1 MNKNEIEEIKR
12 IYEHYKL
19 GALKPQDIRLDNSVY
34 FIVLKTFNSE
44 KKTTDHL
51 TYLKVLPI
59 QFDTFKVSYTNLL
72 NSKTYNYE
80 LNSSPF
86 EEIIT
91 ELIDDLMKQGNPSQD
106 YTHYSCGCFARTAFF
121 NYLYQ
126 MPIMHNWQNIYQ
138 TFNWK
143 SFDNL
148 NSSINL
154 SPSVLSKE
162 CREIEAC
169 ILADMLNVEKLNSNQ
184 NAKTA
189 NDTEIKKVLQGIN
202 QKINST
208 GELHR

>member
-1 MNKNEIEEIKR
+1 
-12 IYEHYKL
+12 
-19 GALKPQDIRLDNSVY
+19 
-34 FIVLKTFNSE
+34 
-44 KKTTDHL
+44 
-51 TYLKVLPI
+51 
-59 QFDTFKVSYTNLL
+59 
-72 NSKTYNYE
+72 
-80 LNSSPF
+80 
-86 EEIIT
+86 
-91 ELIDDLMKQGNPSQD
+91 
-106 YTHYSCGCFARTAFF
+106 
-121 NYLYQ
+121 